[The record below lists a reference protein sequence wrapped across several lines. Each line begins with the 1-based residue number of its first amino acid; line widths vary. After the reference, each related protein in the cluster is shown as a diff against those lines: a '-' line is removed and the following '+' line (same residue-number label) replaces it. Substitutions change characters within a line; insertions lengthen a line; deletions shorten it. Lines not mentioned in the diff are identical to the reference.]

1 MRACFIAS
9 SGGHWEELMCLKEI
23 AVEYD
28 TVYVTEEGGQAKDSN
43 FEKIYTLPQINRHE
57 KNFLWHLIK
66 LFIRAAKIMFKERPN
81 FIVTTG
87 ALVVFPFCVY
97 AKLMKTKIIYIESFA
112 RVNNRSLTGKL
123 VYPLADLFLVQWEP
137 LLRLYP
143 KAKYV
148 GGIF

>member
-1 MRACFIAS
+1 MKACFIAS

-23 AVEYD
+23 AEEYD
-28 TVYVTEEGGQAKDSN
+28 AVYITEEGGQASDSN
-43 FEKIYTLPQINRHE
+43 FEKIYVLPQINRHE
-57 KNFLWHLIK
+57 KNFFWHFIK
-66 LFIRAAKIMFKERPN
+66 MFLEAAKIMFKEKPG

-87 ALVVFPFCVY
+87 ALIAFPFCVY
-97 AKLMKTKIIYIESFA
+97 AKLMRTKIIYIESFA
-112 RVNNRSLTGKL
+112 RVHDRSLTGRL